1 MENWIGSTL
10 YAEYIREREGAQVYE
25 SPSAFV
31 TFKIA
36 GEECLIT
43 NLYVKPEMRR
53 GIVGVRFMAS
63 FMAHAM
69 SLGAK
74 KFFGIIRMNDAHKE
88 RMLSLALRV
97 GFKIVETDTSMIVV
111 GKEE

>member
-1 MENWIGSTL
+1 MEHWIANTL
-10 YAEYIREREGAQVYE
+10 YADYIREREGAHVYE

-43 NLYVKPEMRR
+43 NLYVKPEVRK
-53 GIVGVRFMAS
+53 GTTGPRFMLN
-63 FMAHAM
+63 FFEHAR

-74 KFFGIIRMNDAHKE
+74 KFFGFIRVNDTYKE